1 MRPSKLFVVACAVAV
16 CAAAPPVAASAA
28 PQAPTATL
36 AGSVLPSVA
45 RSAFVGQTAPA
56 ATVRVELVLRP
67 AHAALLAKMAARSSG
82 RTGLSQALINR
93 LFRPMPA
100 ARAQVAAYMHSR
112 GFRSVGS
119 GVLTQSFTGTAAQ
132 AEAAFGVSLGN
143 YRLSDG
149 TAYRA
154 PSGAIHVPATL
165 AAHVITV
172 DGLNTLPLEQPAGL
186 KHAPAPSA
194 KHTPNT
200 ARPERVHRLEQRA
213 DVVPPAA
220 CSPPTSPAPT
230 PTTPR
235 RSWRRAAT
243 APARTSPWSSSRT
256 TPTATSPPTR
266 RCYGTSVPVHHVSRR
281 RRQRRHER
289 RRRGRARPGGAGRRS
304 SRPRRHLH
312 VRRARLRHH
321 GRRCSTRS

>member
-100 ARAQVAAYMHSR
+100 ARAQVAAYMHSH

-186 KHAPAPSA
+186 STPGRTRSHAQYG
-194 KHTPNT
+194 
-200 ARPERVHRLEQRA
+200 RPERLHRLEQRRRRSNPGSLQPA
-213 DVVPPAA
+213 DLAGPHAYNSAPLLAAGGDGTGENVALVEFSNYHNSDQSTYQTLLRHLRPRHHVSIGGGNGEHEPAA
-220 CSPPTSPAPT
+220 TRSRSTRRCWRARHPASTASSRTSRPAPT
-230 PTTPR
+230 PWP
-235 RSWRRAAT
+235 
-243 APARTSPWSSSRT
+243 
-256 TPTATSPPTR
+256 
-266 RCYGTSVPVHHVSRR
+266 
-281 RRQRRHER
+281 
-289 RRRGRARPGGAGRRS
+289 
-304 SRPRRHLH
+304 
-312 VRRARLRHH
+312 
-321 GRRCSTRS
+321 RCSTRS

>member
-16 CAAAPPVAASAA
+16 CAAAAPVAASAA

-100 ARAQVAAYMHSR
+100 ARAQVAAYMHSH

-143 YRLSDG
+143 YQLADG

-186 KHAPAPSA
+186 HRRAGSRRSS
-194 KHTPNT
+194 
-200 ARPERVHRLEQRA
+200 RPIRASRQRLHRLEQRA
-213 DVVPPAA
+213 VRVPPAA
-220 CSPPTSPAPT
+220 CSRPTSPART

-235 RSWRRAAT
+235 RSWRRAVT

-256 TPTATSPPTR
+256 TPTATRPPIRPATAPPSP
-266 RCYGTSVPVHHVSRR
+266 
-281 RRQRRHER
+281 
-289 RRRGRARPGGAGRRS
+289 
-304 SRPRRHLH
+304 
-312 VRRARLRHH
+312 
-321 GRRCSTRS
+321 